1 MTIIDPIIFNLLSF
15 LAVIGILVTV
25 HEYGHYIVGK
35 LFGVKVLCFSVGFG
49 KPIYKYKSKKGDKT
63 EYRLSIIPLGG
74 YVQFLDSR
82 NDEVQPQEIKRSFNH
97 QPLFSKISI
106 LFAGPLFNFFF
117 AVLAYFFLFSNGVM
131 TMKPI
136 VGEVIDGSYASDAG
150 LFYEDEI
157 ISINGNNS
165 SDWDTVITSIMSSVA
180 NKQDFSLK
188 VKNKNSGQRL
198 INFSINDDKTDLTE
212 PGKLFSGLGFYPWQ
226 PPPIVGE
233 ILENSPA
240 DLNGLKTGDT
250 IISINSTEINAFTEI
265 RDIVAKRPDEE
276 VQIEFLRNEL
286 VLKRSITL
294 GSKKDG
300 KNVNGFL
307 GVGFLNNID
316 DYWFLDKSNFDEAF
330 RKSIYQTW
338 STTAFTI
345 SMLSKMIS
353 GEVSTKNISGPFS
366 IAKYAGESASAGLNQ
381 FLKFLALISISLG
394 VINLFPIPMLDGGQ
408 IVQFTIESLKGSPLS
423 PRFELITKQFGIISI
438 FILMSIAFYND
449 IFG

>member
-1 MTIIDPIIFNLLSF
+1 MSIIDPLIFNLLSF

-106 LFAGPLFNFFF
+106 LFAGPLFNFLF

-136 VGEVIDGSYASDAG
+136 VGEIIDGSHASNAG

-157 ISINGNNS
+157 ISINGNIS
-165 SDWDTVITSIMSSVA
+165 SDWDTVITSIMSSVV
-180 NKQDFSLK
+180 NKQDFILK

-198 INFSINDDKTDLTE
+198 INISINDDNTDLTE

-233 ILENSPA
+233 ILEYSPA

-250 IISINSTEINAFTEI
+250 IISINNTEINAFTEI
-265 RDIVAKRPDEE
+265 RDIVAKRPGEE
-276 VQIEFLRNEL
+276 VQIEFLRNDS
-286 VLKRSITL
+286 VLKRTIML

-307 GVGFLNNID
+307 GVGFSNNIE

-345 SMLSKMIS
+345 SMLAKMIS

-366 IAKYAGESASAGLNQ
+366 IAKYAGVSASAGLNQ

>member
-1 MTIIDPIIFNLLSF
+1 MTIIDPLIFNLLSF

-49 KPIYKYKSKKGDKT
+49 RPIYKYKSKKGDKT
-63 EYRLSIIPLGG
+63 EYRLSAIPLGG

-82 NDEVQPQEIKRSFNH
+82 NDEVQPQEIKRSFDH

-106 LFAGPLFNFFF
+106 LFAGPLFNFIF

-136 VGEVIDGSYASDAG
+136 VGEVIDGSHASNAG

-157 ISINGNNS
+157 ISINGNIT
-165 SDWDTVITSIMSSVA
+165 SDWDTVITSIMSSVV

-188 VKNKNSGQRL
+188 VKNKNTGQRL

-250 IISINSTEINAFTEI
+250 IISINSNEINAFAEI
-265 RDIVAKRPDEE
+265 RDIVAKRPDQE

-286 VLKRSITL
+286 VLKRTITL

-307 GVGFLNNID
+307 GVGFSNNID

-338 STTAFTI
+338 STTTFTI
-345 SMLSKMIS
+345 SMLTKMIS

-366 IAKYAGESASAGLNQ
+366 IAKYAGVSASAGLNQ
-381 FLKFLALISISLG
+381 FLKFIALISISLG

-408 IVQFTIESLKGSPLS
+408 IVQFTIETLRGSPLS
-423 PRFELITKQFGIISI
+423 PRFELITKQFGIMSI
-438 FILMSIAFYND
+438 LILMSIAFYND

>member
-82 NDEVQPQEIKRSFNH
+82 NDEVQPQEIKRSFDH

-106 LFAGPLFNFFF
+106 LFAGPLFNFLF

-131 TMKPI
+131 TMKPV
-136 VGEVIDGSYASDAG
+136 VGEIIDGSHASNAG

-157 ISINGNNS
+157 ISINGNIT
-165 SDWDTVITSIMSSVA
+165 SDWDTVITSIMSSVV

-188 VKNKNSGQRL
+188 VKNKNTGQRL

-250 IISINSTEINAFTEI
+250 IISIDSNEINAFAEI

-286 VLKRSITL
+286 VLKRTITL

-307 GVGFLNNID
+307 GVGFSNNID

-338 STTAFTI
+338 STTTFTI
-345 SMLSKMIS
+345 SMLTKMIS

-366 IAKYAGESASAGLNQ
+366 IAKYAGVSASAGLNQ

-408 IVQFTIESLKGSPLS
+408 IVQFTIETLKGSPLS
-423 PRFELITKQFGIISI
+423 PRFELITKQFGIMSI
-438 FILMSIAFYND
+438 LILMSIAFYND

>member
-1 MTIIDPIIFNLLSF
+1 MSIIDPLIFNLLSF

-106 LFAGPLFNFFF
+106 LFAGPLFNFLF

-136 VGEVIDGSYASDAG
+136 VGEIIDGSHASNAG

-157 ISINGNNS
+157 ISINGNIT
-165 SDWDTVITSIMSSVA
+165 SDWDTVITSIMSSVV
-180 NKQDFSLK
+180 NKQDFILK

-198 INFSINDDKTDLTE
+198 INISINDDNTDLTE

-233 ILENSPA
+233 ILEYSPA

-250 IISINSTEINAFTEI
+250 IISINNTEINAFTEI
-265 RDIVAKRPDEE
+265 RDIVAKRPGEE
-276 VQIEFLRNEL
+276 VQIEFLRNES
-286 VLKRSITL
+286 VLKRTIML

-307 GVGFLNNID
+307 GVGFSNNIE

-345 SMLSKMIS
+345 SMLAKMIS

-366 IAKYAGESASAGLNQ
+366 IAKYAGVSASAGLNQ

>member
-1 MTIIDPIIFNLLSF
+1 MTIIDPLIFNLLSF

-49 KPIYKYKSKKGDKT
+49 RPIYKYKSKKGDKT
-63 EYRLSIIPLGG
+63 EYRLSTIPLGG

-106 LFAGPLFNFFF
+106 LFAGPLFNFIF

-136 VGEVIDGSYASDAG
+136 VGEVIDGSHASNAG

-157 ISINGNNS
+157 ISINGNIT
-165 SDWDTVITSIMSSVA
+165 SDWDTVITSIMSSVV

-188 VKNKNSGQRL
+188 VKNKNTGQRL

-226 PPPIVGE
+226 PPPIIGE

-307 GVGFLNNID
+307 GVGFSNNID

-338 STTAFTI
+338 STTTFTI
-345 SMLSKMIS
+345 SMLTKMIS

-366 IAKYAGESASAGLNQ
+366 IAKYAGVSASAGLNQ

-408 IVQFTIESLKGSPLS
+408 IVQFTIETLKGSPLS
-423 PRFELITKQFGIISI
+423 PRFELITKQFGIMSI
-438 FILMSIAFYND
+438 LILMSIAFYND

>member
-1 MTIIDPIIFNLLSF
+1 MTIIDPLIFNLLSF

-49 KPIYKYKSKKGDKT
+49 RPIYKYKSKKGDKT
-63 EYRLSIIPLGG
+63 EYRLSTIPLGG

-106 LFAGPLFNFFF
+106 LFAGPLFNFIF

-136 VGEVIDGSYASDAG
+136 VGEVIDGSHASNAG

-157 ISINGNNS
+157 ISINGNNT
-165 SDWDTVITSIMSSVA
+165 SDWDTVITSIMSSVV

-188 VKNKNSGQRL
+188 VKNKNTGQRL

-226 PPPIVGE
+226 PPPIIGE

-250 IISINSTEINAFTEI
+250 IISINSNEINAFAEI

-286 VLKRSITL
+286 VLKRTITL

-307 GVGFLNNID
+307 GVGFSNNID

-330 RKSIYQTW
+330 KKSIYQTW
-338 STTAFTI
+338 STTTFTI
-345 SMLSKMIS
+345 SMLTKMIS

-366 IAKYAGESASAGLNQ
+366 IAKYAGVSASAGLNQ

-408 IVQFTIESLKGSPLS
+408 IVQFTIETLKGSPLS
-423 PRFELITKQFGIISI
+423 PRFELITKQFGIMSI
-438 FILMSIAFYND
+438 LILMSIAFYND

>member
-1 MTIIDPIIFNLLSF
+1 MSIIDPLIFNLLSF

-106 LFAGPLFNFFF
+106 LFAGPLFNFLF

-136 VGEVIDGSYASDAG
+136 VGEIIDGSHASNAG

-157 ISINGNNS
+157 ISINGNIS
-165 SDWDTVITSIMSSVA
+165 SDWDTVITSIMSSVV
-180 NKQDFSLK
+180 NKQDFILK

-198 INFSINDDKTDLTE
+198 INISINDDNTDLTE

-233 ILENSPA
+233 ILEYSPA

-250 IISINSTEINAFTEI
+250 IISINNTEINAFAEI
-265 RDIVAKRPDEE
+265 RDIVAKRPGEE
-276 VQIEFLRNEL
+276 VQIEFLRNES
-286 VLKRSITL
+286 VLKRTIML

-307 GVGFLNNID
+307 GVGFSNNIE

-345 SMLSKMIS
+345 SMLAKMIS

-366 IAKYAGESASAGLNQ
+366 IAKYAGVSASAGFNQ

>member
-1 MTIIDPIIFNLLSF
+1 MTIIDPLIFNLLSF

-49 KPIYKYKSKKGDKT
+49 RPIYKYKSKKGDKT
-63 EYRLSIIPLGG
+63 EYRLSTIPLGG

-106 LFAGPLFNFFF
+106 LFAGPLFNFIF

-136 VGEVIDGSYASDAG
+136 VGEVIDGSHASNAG

-157 ISINGNNS
+157 ISINGNIT
-165 SDWDTVITSIMSSVA
+165 SDWDTVITSIMSSVV

-250 IISINSTEINAFTEI
+250 IISINSNEINAFAEI

-366 IAKYAGESASAGLNQ
+366 IAKYAGVSASAGLNQ

-408 IVQFTIESLKGSPLS
+408 IVQFTIETLKGSPLS
-423 PRFELITKQFGIISI
+423 PRFELITKQFGIMSI
-438 FILMSIAFYND
+438 LILMSIAFYND

>member
-1 MTIIDPIIFNLLSF
+1 MTIIDPLIFNLLSF

-49 KPIYKYKSKKGDKT
+49 RPIYKYKSKKGDKT
-63 EYRLSIIPLGG
+63 EYRLSTIPLGG

-106 LFAGPLFNFFF
+106 LFAGPLFNFLF

-136 VGEVIDGSYASDAG
+136 VGEVIDGSHASNAG

-157 ISINGNNS
+157 ISINGNIT
-165 SDWDTVITSIMSSVA
+165 SDWDTVITSIMSSVV
-180 NKQDFSLK
+180 NKQDFILK

-198 INFSINDDKTDLTE
+198 INISINDDNTDLTE

-250 IISINSTEINAFTEI
+250 IISINSNEINAFAEI

-286 VLKRSITL
+286 VLKRTITL

-307 GVGFLNNID
+307 GVGFSNNID

-345 SMLSKMIS
+345 SMLAKMIS

-366 IAKYAGESASAGLNQ
+366 IAKYAGVSASAGLNQ

>member
-1 MTIIDPIIFNLLSF
+1 MSIIDPLIFNLLSF

-106 LFAGPLFNFFF
+106 LFAGPLFNFLF

-136 VGEVIDGSYASDAG
+136 VGEVIDGSHASNAG

-157 ISINGNNS
+157 ISINGNIT
-165 SDWDTVITSIMSSVA
+165 SDWDTVITSIMSSVV
-180 NKQDFSLK
+180 NKQDFILK

-198 INFSINDDKTDLTE
+198 INISINDDNTDLTE

-233 ILENSPA
+233 ILEYSPA

-250 IISINSTEINAFTEI
+250 IISINNTEINAFTEI
-265 RDIVAKRPDEE
+265 RDIDAKRPGEE
-276 VQIEFLRNEL
+276 VQIEFLRNDS
-286 VLKRSITL
+286 VLKRTIML

-307 GVGFLNNID
+307 GVGFSNNIE

-345 SMLSKMIS
+345 SMLAKMIS

-366 IAKYAGESASAGLNQ
+366 IAKYAGVSASAGLNQ

-408 IVQFTIESLKGSPLS
+408 IVQFAIESLKGSPLS

-438 FILMSIAFYND
+438 FILMGIAFYND

>member
-1 MTIIDPIIFNLLSF
+1 MTIIDPLIFNLLSF

-49 KPIYKYKSKKGDKT
+49 RPIYKYKSKKGDKT
-63 EYRLSIIPLGG
+63 EYRLSAIPLGG

-82 NDEVQPQEIKRSFNH
+82 NDEVQPQEIKRSFDH

-106 LFAGPLFNFFF
+106 LFAGPLFNFIF

-136 VGEVIDGSYASDAG
+136 VGEVIDGSHASNAG

-157 ISINGNNS
+157 ISINGNIT
-165 SDWDTVITSIMSSVA
+165 SDWDTVITSIMSSVV

-188 VKNKNSGQRL
+188 VKNKNTGQRL

-250 IISINSTEINAFTEI
+250 IISINSNEINAFAEI
-265 RDIVAKRPDEE
+265 RDIVAKRPDQE
-276 VQIEFLRNEL
+276 VQIEFLRNES
-286 VLKRSITL
+286 VLKRTITL

-307 GVGFLNNID
+307 GVGFSNNID

-338 STTAFTI
+338 STTTFTI
-345 SMLSKMIS
+345 SMLTKMIS

-366 IAKYAGESASAGLNQ
+366 IAKYAGVSASAGLNQ

-408 IVQFTIESLKGSPLS
+408 IVQFTIETLKGSPLS
-423 PRFELITKQFGIISI
+423 PRFELITKQFGIMSI
-438 FILMSIAFYND
+438 LILMSIAFYND

>member
-1 MTIIDPIIFNLLSF
+1 MTIIDPLIFNLLSF

-49 KPIYKYKSKKGDKT
+49 RPIYKYKSKKGDKT
-63 EYRLSIIPLGG
+63 EYRLSTIPLGG

-106 LFAGPLFNFFF
+106 LFAGPLFNFIF

-136 VGEVIDGSYASDAG
+136 VGEVIDGSHASNAG

-157 ISINGNNS
+157 ISINGNIT
-165 SDWDTVITSIMSSVA
+165 SDWDTVITSIMSSVV

-188 VKNKNSGQRL
+188 VKNKNTGQRL

-250 IISINSTEINAFTEI
+250 IISINSNEINAFAEI

-276 VQIEFLRNEL
+276 VQIKFLRNES
-286 VLKRSITL
+286 VLKRTITL

-307 GVGFLNNID
+307 GVGFSNNID

-338 STTAFTI
+338 STTTFTI
-345 SMLSKMIS
+345 SMLTKMIS

-366 IAKYAGESASAGLNQ
+366 IAKYAGVSASAGLNQ

-408 IVQFTIESLKGSPLS
+408 IVQFTIETLKGSPLS
-423 PRFELITKQFGIISI
+423 PRFELITKQFGIMSI
-438 FILMSIAFYND
+438 LILMSIAFYND

>member
-1 MTIIDPIIFNLLSF
+1 MTIIDPLIFNLLSF

-49 KPIYKYKSKKGDKT
+49 RPIYKYKSKKGDKT
-63 EYRLSIIPLGG
+63 EYRLSTIPLGG

-82 NDEVQPQEIKRSFNH
+82 NDEVQPQEIKRSFDH

-106 LFAGPLFNFFF
+106 LFAGPLFNFIF

-136 VGEVIDGSYASDAG
+136 VGEVIDGSHASNAG

-157 ISINGNNS
+157 ISINGNIT
-165 SDWDTVITSIMSSVA
+165 SDWDTVITSIMSSVV

-188 VKNKNSGQRL
+188 VKNKNTGQRL

-226 PPPIVGE
+226 PPPIIGE

-250 IISINSTEINAFTEI
+250 IISINSNEINAFAEI

-286 VLKRSITL
+286 VLKRTITL

-307 GVGFLNNID
+307 GVGFSNNID

-338 STTAFTI
+338 STTTFTI
-345 SMLSKMIS
+345 SMLTKMIS

-366 IAKYAGESASAGLNQ
+366 IAKYAGVSASAGLNQ

-408 IVQFTIESLKGSPLS
+408 IVQFTIETLKGSPLS
-423 PRFELITKQFGIISI
+423 PRFELITKQFGIMSI
-438 FILMSIAFYND
+438 LILMSIAFYND

>member
-1 MTIIDPIIFNLLSF
+1 MTIFDPFFFNLLSF

-25 HEYGHYIVGK
+25 HEYGHYIAGK
-35 LFGVKVLCFSVGFG
+35 FFGVRVLCFSVGFG
-49 KPIYKYKSKKGDKT
+49 KSIFKYQSKKGDKT

-82 NDEVQPQEIKRSFNH
+82 NDEVGPQEISRSFNH

-106 LFAGPLFNFFF
+106 LFAGPLFNFLF
-117 AVLAYFFLFSNGVM
+117 AILAYFFLFSNGVM

-136 VGEVIDGSYASDAG
+136 VGEVTEGSHASSAG
-150 LFYEDEI
+150 LLYEDEI
-157 ISINGNNS
+157 ISINGNIS
-165 SDWDTVITSIMSSVA
+165 SDWDTVITSIMSSVV
-180 NKQDFSLK
+180 NKQDISLK
-188 VKNKNSGQRL
+188 VKNKNFGQRL
-198 INFSINDDKTDLTE
+198 VNISIKDDKTDLTE

-233 ILENSPA
+233 IIENSPA
-240 DLNGLKTGDT
+240 DANGIRAGDK
-250 IISINSTEINAFTEI
+250 IISINNTQINSFTEI

-276 VQIEFLRNEL
+276 VQIEFLRDEL
-286 VLKRSITL
+286 VLKRIIKL
-294 GSKKDG
+294 ESKKDG
-300 KNVNGFL
+300 KDVNGYL
-307 GVGFLNNID
+307 GVGFIDNLD

-338 STTAFTI
+338 STTVFTI
-345 SMLSKMIS
+345 SMLAKMIS

-366 IAKYAGESASAGLNQ
+366 IAKFAGLSASAGLNQ

-408 IVQFTIESLKGSPLS
+408 IVQFTIESIKGSPLS
-423 PRFELITKQFGIISI
+423 PRFELITKQFGIIFI
-438 FILMSIAFYND
+438 LILMSIAFYND

>member
-1 MTIIDPIIFNLLSF
+1 MTIIDPLIFNLLSF

-49 KPIYKYKSKKGDKT
+49 RPIYKYKSKKGDKT
-63 EYRLSIIPLGG
+63 EYRLSAIPLGG

-82 NDEVQPQEIKRSFNH
+82 NDEVQPQEIKRSFDH

-106 LFAGPLFNFFF
+106 LFAGPLFNFIF
-117 AVLAYFFLFSNGVM
+117 AVLAYFFLFSNGIM

-136 VGEVIDGSYASDAG
+136 VGEVIDGSHASNAG

-157 ISINGNNS
+157 ISINGNIT
-165 SDWDTVITSIMSSVA
+165 SDWDTVITSIMSSVV

-188 VKNKNSGQRL
+188 VKNKNTGQRL

-250 IISINSTEINAFTEI
+250 IISINSNEINAFAEI

-286 VLKRSITL
+286 VLKRTITL

-307 GVGFLNNID
+307 GVGFSNNID

-338 STTAFTI
+338 STTIFTI
-345 SMLSKMIS
+345 SMLTKMIS

-366 IAKYAGESASAGLNQ
+366 IAKYAGVSASAGLNQ

-408 IVQFTIESLKGSPLS
+408 IVQFTIETLKGSPLS
-423 PRFELITKQFGIISI
+423 PRFELITKQFGIMSI
-438 FILMSIAFYND
+438 LILMSIAFYND

>member
-1 MTIIDPIIFNLLSF
+1 MTTIDPLIFNLLSF

-49 KPIYKYKSKKGDKT
+49 RPIYKYKSKKGDKT
-63 EYRLSIIPLGG
+63 EYRLSTIPLGG

-106 LFAGPLFNFFF
+106 LFAGPLFNFIF

-136 VGEVIDGSYASDAG
+136 VGEVIDGSHASNAG

-157 ISINGNNS
+157 ISINGNIT
-165 SDWDTVITSIMSSVA
+165 SDWDTVITSIMSSVV

-188 VKNKNSGQRL
+188 VKNKNTGQRL

-250 IISINSTEINAFTEI
+250 IISIDSNEINAFAEI

-286 VLKRSITL
+286 VLKRTITL

-307 GVGFLNNID
+307 GVGFSNNID

-338 STTAFTI
+338 STTTFTI
-345 SMLSKMIS
+345 SMLTKMIS

-366 IAKYAGESASAGLNQ
+366 IAKYAGVSASAGLNQ

-408 IVQFTIESLKGSPLS
+408 IVQFTIETLKGSPLS
-423 PRFELITKQFGIISI
+423 PRFELITKQFGIMSI
-438 FILMSIAFYND
+438 LILMSIAFYND

>member
-1 MTIIDPIIFNLLSF
+1 MTTIDPLIFNLLSF

-49 KPIYKYKSKKGDKT
+49 RPIYKYKSKKGDKT
-63 EYRLSIIPLGG
+63 EYRLSTIPLGG

-82 NDEVQPQEIKRSFNH
+82 NDEVQPQEIKRSFDH

-106 LFAGPLFNFFF
+106 LFAGPLFNFIF

-136 VGEVIDGSYASDAG
+136 VGEVIDGSHASNAG

-157 ISINGNNS
+157 ISINGNIT
-165 SDWDTVITSIMSSVA
+165 SDWDTVITSIMSSVV

-188 VKNKNSGQRL
+188 VKNKNTGQRL

-250 IISINSTEINAFTEI
+250 IISINSNEINAFAEI

-286 VLKRSITL
+286 VLKRTITL

-307 GVGFLNNID
+307 GVGFSNNID

-338 STTAFTI
+338 STTTFTI
-345 SMLSKMIS
+345 SMLTKMIS

-366 IAKYAGESASAGLNQ
+366 IAKYAGVSASAGLNQ

-408 IVQFTIESLKGSPLS
+408 IVQFTIETLKGSPLS
-423 PRFELITKQFGIISI
+423 PRFELITKQFGIMSI
-438 FILMSIAFYND
+438 LILMSIAFYND

>member
-1 MTIIDPIIFNLLSF
+1 MTIIDPLIFNLLSF

-49 KPIYKYKSKKGDKT
+49 RPIYKYKSKKGDKT
-63 EYRLSIIPLGG
+63 EYRLSTIPLGG

-106 LFAGPLFNFFF
+106 LFAGPLFNFIF

-136 VGEVIDGSYASDAG
+136 VGEVIDGSHASNAG

-157 ISINGNNS
+157 ISINGNNT
-165 SDWDTVITSIMSSVA
+165 SDWDTVITSIMSSVV

-226 PPPIVGE
+226 PPPIIGE

-250 IISINSTEINAFTEI
+250 IISINSNEINAFAEI

-286 VLKRSITL
+286 VLKRTITL

-307 GVGFLNNID
+307 GVGFSNNID

-330 RKSIYQTW
+330 KKSIYQTW
-338 STTAFTI
+338 STTTFTI
-345 SMLSKMIS
+345 SMLTKMIS

-366 IAKYAGESASAGLNQ
+366 IAKYAGVSASAGLNQ

-408 IVQFTIESLKGSPLS
+408 IIQFTIESLKGSPLS

>member
-1 MTIIDPIIFNLLSF
+1 MTIIDPLIFNLLSF

-82 NDEVQPQEIKRSFNH
+82 NDEVKPQEIKRSFDH

-106 LFAGPLFNFFF
+106 LFAGPLFNFLF

-131 TMKPI
+131 TMKPV
-136 VGEVIDGSYASDAG
+136 VGEIIDGSHASNAG

-157 ISINGNNS
+157 ISINGNIT
-165 SDWDTVITSIMSSVA
+165 SDWDTVITSIMSSVV
-180 NKQDFSLK
+180 NKQDFILK
-188 VKNKNSGQRL
+188 VKNKNSGQKL
-198 INFSINDDKTDLTE
+198 INISINDDNADLTE

-233 ILENSPA
+233 ILEYSPA

-250 IISINSTEINAFTEI
+250 IISINNTEINAFTEI
-265 RDIVAKRPDEE
+265 RDIVAKRPGEE
-276 VQIEFLRNEL
+276 VQIEFLRNDS
-286 VLKRSITL
+286 VLKRTIML

-307 GVGFLNNID
+307 GVGFSNNIE

-345 SMLSKMIS
+345 SMLAKMIS

-366 IAKYAGESASAGLNQ
+366 IAKYAGVSASAGFNQ

>member
-1 MTIIDPIIFNLLSF
+1 MSIIDPLIFNLLSF

-82 NDEVQPQEIKRSFNH
+82 NDEVQPQEIKRSFDH

-106 LFAGPLFNFFF
+106 LFAGPLFNFLF

-136 VGEVIDGSYASDAG
+136 VGEIIDGSHASNAG

-157 ISINGNNS
+157 ISINGNIS
-165 SDWDTVITSIMSSVA
+165 SDWDTVITSIMSSVV
-180 NKQDFSLK
+180 NKQDFILK

-198 INFSINDDKTDLTE
+198 INISINDDNTDLTE

-233 ILENSPA
+233 ILEYSPA

-250 IISINSTEINAFTEI
+250 IISINNTEINAFTEI
-265 RDIVAKRPDEE
+265 RDIVAKRPGEE
-276 VQIEFLRNEL
+276 VQIEFLRNES
-286 VLKRSITL
+286 VLKRTIML

-307 GVGFLNNID
+307 GVGFSNNIE

-345 SMLSKMIS
+345 SMLAKMIS

-366 IAKYAGESASAGLNQ
+366 IAKYAGVSASAGLNQ

>member
-1 MTIIDPIIFNLLSF
+1 MSIIDPLIFNLLSF

-106 LFAGPLFNFFF
+106 LFAGPLFNFLF

-136 VGEVIDGSYASDAG
+136 VGEIIDGSHASNAG

-157 ISINGNNS
+157 ISINGNIS
-165 SDWDTVITSIMSSVA
+165 SDWDTVITSIMSSVV
-180 NKQDFSLK
+180 NKQDFILK

-198 INFSINDDKTDLTE
+198 INISINDDNTDLTE

-233 ILENSPA
+233 ILEYSPA

-250 IISINSTEINAFTEI
+250 IISINNTEINTFTEI
-265 RDIVAKRPDEE
+265 RDIVAKRPGEE
-276 VQIEFLRNEL
+276 VQIEFLRNES
-286 VLKRSITL
+286 VLKRTIML

-307 GVGFLNNID
+307 GVGFSNNIE

-345 SMLSKMIS
+345 SMLAKMIS

-366 IAKYAGESASAGLNQ
+366 IAKYAGVSASAGFNQ

-438 FILMSIAFYND
+438 FIMMSIAFYND

>member
-1 MTIIDPIIFNLLSF
+1 MTIIDPLIFNLLSF

-49 KPIYKYKSKKGDKT
+49 RPIYKYKSKKGDKT
-63 EYRLSIIPLGG
+63 EYRLSTIPLGG

-106 LFAGPLFNFFF
+106 LFAGPLFNFIF

-136 VGEVIDGSYASDAG
+136 VGEVIDGSHASNAG

-157 ISINGNNS
+157 ISINGNNT
-165 SDWDTVITSIMSSVA
+165 SDWDTVITSIMSSVV

-198 INFSINDDKTDLTE
+198 ISFSINDDKTDLTE

-250 IISINSTEINAFTEI
+250 IISINSNEINAFAEI

-286 VLKRSITL
+286 VLKRTITL

-307 GVGFLNNID
+307 GVGFSNNID

-338 STTAFTI
+338 STTTFTI
-345 SMLSKMIS
+345 SMLTKMIS

-366 IAKYAGESASAGLNQ
+366 IAKYAGVSASAGLNQ

-408 IVQFTIESLKGSPLS
+408 IVQFTIETLKGSPLS
-423 PRFELITKQFGIISI
+423 PRFELITKQFGIMSI
-438 FILMSIAFYND
+438 LILMSIAFYND

>member
-1 MTIIDPIIFNLLSF
+1 MTIIDPLIFNLLSF

-49 KPIYKYKSKKGDKT
+49 RPIYKYKSKKGDKT

-106 LFAGPLFNFFF
+106 LFAGPLFNFIF

-136 VGEVIDGSYASDAG
+136 VGEVIDGSHASNAG

-157 ISINGNNS
+157 ISINGNIS
-165 SDWDTVITSIMSSVA
+165 SDWDTVITSIMSSVV

-188 VKNKNSGQRL
+188 VKNKNTGQRL

-226 PPPIVGE
+226 PPPIIGE

-250 IISINSTEINAFTEI
+250 IISINSNEINAFAEI

-286 VLKRSITL
+286 VLKKTITL

-307 GVGFLNNID
+307 GVGFSNNID

-330 RKSIYQTW
+330 KKSIYQTW
-338 STTAFTI
+338 STTTFTI
-345 SMLSKMIS
+345 SMLTKMIS

-366 IAKYAGESASAGLNQ
+366 IAKYAGVSASAGLNQ

-408 IVQFTIESLKGSPLS
+408 IVQFTIETLKGSPLS
-423 PRFELITKQFGIISI
+423 PRFELITKQFGIMSI
-438 FILMSIAFYND
+438 LILMSIAFYND

>member
-1 MTIIDPIIFNLLSF
+1 MTIIDPLIFNLLSF

-49 KPIYKYKSKKGDKT
+49 RPIYKYKSKKGDKT
-63 EYRLSIIPLGG
+63 EYRLSAIPLGG

-82 NDEVQPQEIKRSFNH
+82 NDEVQPQEIKRSFDH

-106 LFAGPLFNFFF
+106 LFAGPLFNFIF

-136 VGEVIDGSYASDAG
+136 VGEVIDGSHASNAG

-157 ISINGNNS
+157 ISINGNIT
-165 SDWDTVITSIMSSVA
+165 SDWDTVITSIMSSVV

-188 VKNKNSGQRL
+188 VKNKNTGQRL

-250 IISINSTEINAFTEI
+250 IISINSNEINAFAEI

-286 VLKRSITL
+286 VLKRTITL

-307 GVGFLNNID
+307 GVGFSNNID

-338 STTAFTI
+338 STTTFTI
-345 SMLSKMIS
+345 SMLTKMIS

-366 IAKYAGESASAGLNQ
+366 IAKYAGVSASAGLNQ

-408 IVQFTIESLKGSPLS
+408 IVQFTIETLKGSPLS
-423 PRFELITKQFGIISI
+423 PRFELITKQFGIMSI
-438 FILMSIAFYND
+438 LILMSIAFYND

>member
-1 MTIIDPIIFNLLSF
+1 MTIIDPLIFNLLSF

-49 KPIYKYKSKKGDKT
+49 RPIYKYKSKKGDKT
-63 EYRLSIIPLGG
+63 EYRLSTIPLGG

-82 NDEVQPQEIKRSFNH
+82 NDEVHPQEIKRSFNH

-106 LFAGPLFNFFF
+106 LFAGPLFNFIF

-136 VGEVIDGSYASDAG
+136 VGEVIDGSHASNAG

-157 ISINGNNS
+157 ISINGNIT
-165 SDWDTVITSIMSSVA
+165 SDWDTVITSIMSSVV

-250 IISINSTEINAFTEI
+250 IISINSNEINAFAEI

-286 VLKRSITL
+286 VLKKTITL

-307 GVGFLNNID
+307 GVGFSNNID
-316 DYWFLDKSNFDEAF
+316 DYWFLD
-330 RKSIYQTW
+330 
-338 STTAFTI
+338 
-345 SMLSKMIS
+345 LS
-353 GEVSTKNISGPFS
+353 
-366 IAKYAGESASAGLNQ
+366 
-381 FLKFLALISISLG
+381 LIHI
-394 VINLFPIPMLDGGQ
+394 
-408 IVQFTIESLKGSPLS
+408 
-423 PRFELITKQFGIISI
+423 
-438 FILMSIAFYND
+438 
-449 IFG
+449 

>member
-1 MTIIDPIIFNLLSF
+1 MTIIDPLIFNLLSF

-49 KPIYKYKSKKGDKT
+49 RPIYKYKSKKGDKT
-63 EYRLSIIPLGG
+63 EYRLSTIPLGG

-106 LFAGPLFNFFF
+106 LFAGPLFNFIF

-136 VGEVIDGSYASDAG
+136 VGEVIDGSHASNAG

-157 ISINGNNS
+157 ISINGNIT
-165 SDWDTVITSIMSSVA
+165 SDWDTVITSIMSSVV

-366 IAKYAGESASAGLNQ
+366 IAKYAGVSASAGLNQ

-408 IVQFTIESLKGSPLS
+408 IVQFTIETLKGSPLS
-423 PRFELITKQFGIISI
+423 PRFELITKQFGIMSI
-438 FILMSIAFYND
+438 LILMSIAFYND

>member
-1 MTIIDPIIFNLLSF
+1 MTIIDPLIFNLLSF

-49 KPIYKYKSKKGDKT
+49 RPIYKYKSKKGDKT
-63 EYRLSIIPLGG
+63 EYRLSTIPLGG

-82 NDEVQPQEIKRSFNH
+82 NDEVQPQEIKRSFDH

-106 LFAGPLFNFFF
+106 LFAGPLFNFIF

-136 VGEVIDGSYASDAG
+136 VGEVIDGSHASNAG

-157 ISINGNNS
+157 ISINGNIT
-165 SDWDTVITSIMSSVA
+165 SDWDTVITSIMSSVV

-188 VKNKNSGQRL
+188 VKNKNTGQRL

-250 IISINSTEINAFTEI
+250 IISINSNEINAFAEI

-286 VLKRSITL
+286 VLKRTITL

-307 GVGFLNNID
+307 GVGFSNNID

-338 STTAFTI
+338 STTTFTI
-345 SMLSKMIS
+345 SMLTKMIS

-366 IAKYAGESASAGLNQ
+366 IAKYAGVSASAGLNQ

-408 IVQFTIESLKGSPLS
+408 IVQFTIETLKGSPLS
-423 PRFELITKQFGIISI
+423 PRFELITKQFGIMSI
-438 FILMSIAFYND
+438 LILMSIAFYND

>member
-1 MTIIDPIIFNLLSF
+1 MTIIDPLIFNLLSF

-49 KPIYKYKSKKGDKT
+49 RPIYKYKSKKGDKT
-63 EYRLSIIPLGG
+63 EYRLSTIPLGG

-106 LFAGPLFNFFF
+106 LFAGPLFNFLF

-136 VGEVIDGSYASDAG
+136 VGEVIDGSHASNAG

-157 ISINGNNS
+157 ISINGNIS
-165 SDWDTVITSIMSSVA
+165 SDWDTVITSIMSSVV
-180 NKQDFSLK
+180 NKQDFILK

-198 INFSINDDKTDLTE
+198 INISINDDNTDLTE

-233 ILENSPA
+233 ILEYSPA

-250 IISINSTEINAFTEI
+250 IISINNTEINAFTEI
-265 RDIVAKRPDEE
+265 RDIVAKRPGEE
-276 VQIEFLRNEL
+276 VQIEFLRNDS
-286 VLKRSITL
+286 VLKRTIML

-307 GVGFLNNID
+307 GVGFSNDIE

-345 SMLSKMIS
+345 SMLAKMIS

-366 IAKYAGESASAGLNQ
+366 IAKYAGVSASAGLNQ

>member
-1 MTIIDPIIFNLLSF
+1 MTIFDPFFFNLLSF

-25 HEYGHYIVGK
+25 HEYGHYIAGK
-35 LFGVKVLCFSVGFG
+35 FFGVRVLCFSVGFG
-49 KPIYKYKSKKGDKT
+49 KSIFKYKSKKGDKT

-82 NDEVQPQEIKRSFNH
+82 NDEVGPQEISRSFNH

-106 LFAGPLFNFFF
+106 LFAGPLFNFLF
-117 AVLAYFFLFSNGVM
+117 AILAYFFLFSNGVM

-136 VGEVIDGSYASDAG
+136 VGEVTEGSHASSAG
-150 LFYEDEI
+150 LLYEDEI
-157 ISINGNNS
+157 ISINGNIS
-165 SDWDTVITSIMSSVA
+165 SDWDTVITSIMSSVV
-180 NKQDFSLK
+180 NKQDISLK
-188 VKNKNSGQRL
+188 VKNKNFGQRL
-198 INFSINDDKTDLTE
+198 VNISIKDDKTDLTE

-233 ILENSPA
+233 IIENSPA
-240 DLNGLKTGDT
+240 DANGIRAGDK
-250 IISINSTEINAFTEI
+250 IISINNTQINSFTEI

-276 VQIEFLRNEL
+276 VQIEFLRDEL
-286 VLKRSITL
+286 VLKRIIKL
-294 GSKKDG
+294 ESKKDG
-300 KNVNGFL
+300 KDVNGYL
-307 GVGFLNNID
+307 GVGFIDNLD

-338 STTAFTI
+338 STTVFTI
-345 SMLSKMIS
+345 SMLAKMIS

-366 IAKYAGESASAGLNQ
+366 IAKFAGLSASAGLNQ

-408 IVQFTIESLKGSPLS
+408 IVQFTIESIKGSPLS
-423 PRFELITKQFGIISI
+423 PRFELITKQFGIIFI

>member
-1 MTIIDPIIFNLLSF
+1 MSIIDPLIFNLLSF

-106 LFAGPLFNFFF
+106 LFAGPLFNFLF

-131 TMKPI
+131 TMKPV
-136 VGEVIDGSYASDAG
+136 VGEIIDGSHASNAG

-157 ISINGNNS
+157 ISINGNIT
-165 SDWDTVITSIMSSVA
+165 SDWDTVITSIMSSVV
-180 NKQDFSLK
+180 NKQDFILK

-198 INFSINDDKTDLTE
+198 INISINDDNTDLTE

-233 ILENSPA
+233 ILEYSPA

-250 IISINSTEINAFTEI
+250 IISINNTEINAFAEI
-265 RDIVAKRPDEE
+265 RDIVAKRPGEE
-276 VQIEFLRNEL
+276 VQIEFLRNES
-286 VLKRSITL
+286 VLKRTIML

-307 GVGFLNNID
+307 GVGFSNNIE

-345 SMLSKMIS
+345 SMLAKMIS

-366 IAKYAGESASAGLNQ
+366 IAKYAGVSASAGLNQ

>member
-1 MTIIDPIIFNLLSF
+1 MTIIDPLIFNLLSF

-49 KPIYKYKSKKGDKT
+49 RPIYKYKSKKGDKT
-63 EYRLSIIPLGG
+63 EYRLSTIPLGG

-106 LFAGPLFNFFF
+106 LFAGPLFNFIF

-136 VGEVIDGSYASDAG
+136 VGEVIDGSHASNAG

-157 ISINGNNS
+157 ISINGNIT
-165 SDWDTVITSIMSSVA
+165 SDWDTVITSIMSSVV

-188 VKNKNSGQRL
+188 VKNKNTGQRL

-250 IISINSTEINAFTEI
+250 IISIDSNEINAFAEI

-286 VLKRSITL
+286 VLKRTITL

-307 GVGFLNNID
+307 GVGFSNNID

-338 STTAFTI
+338 STTTFTI
-345 SMLSKMIS
+345 SMLTKMIS

-366 IAKYAGESASAGLNQ
+366 IAKYAGVSASAGLNQ

-408 IVQFTIESLKGSPLS
+408 IVQFTIETLKGSPLS
-423 PRFELITKQFGIISI
+423 PRFELITKQFGIMSI
-438 FILMSIAFYND
+438 LILMSIAFYND

>member
-1 MTIIDPIIFNLLSF
+1 MTIIDPLIFNLLSF

-49 KPIYKYKSKKGDKT
+49 RPIYKYKSKKGDKT
-63 EYRLSIIPLGG
+63 EYRLSTIPLGG

-106 LFAGPLFNFFF
+106 LFAGPLFNFIF

-136 VGEVIDGSYASDAG
+136 VGEVIDGSHASNAG

-157 ISINGNNS
+157 ISINGNIT
-165 SDWDTVITSIMSSVA
+165 SDWDTVITSIMSSVV

-198 INFSINDDKTDLTE
+198 ISFSINDDKTDLTE

-250 IISINSTEINAFTEI
+250 IISINSNEINAFAEI

-286 VLKRSITL
+286 VLKRTITL

-307 GVGFLNNID
+307 GVGFSNNID

-338 STTAFTI
+338 STMTFTI
-345 SMLSKMIS
+345 SMLTKMIS

-366 IAKYAGESASAGLNQ
+366 IAKYAGVSASAGLNQ

-408 IVQFTIESLKGSPLS
+408 IVQFTIETLKGSPLS

-438 FILMSIAFYND
+438 LILMSIAFYND

>member
-1 MTIIDPIIFNLLSF
+1 MTIIDPLIFNLLSF

-106 LFAGPLFNFFF
+106 LFAGPLFNFLF

-131 TMKPI
+131 TMKPV
-136 VGEVIDGSYASDAG
+136 VGEIIDGSHASNAG

-157 ISINGNNS
+157 ISINGNIT
-165 SDWDTVITSIMSSVA
+165 SDWDTVITSIMSSVV
-180 NKQDFSLK
+180 NKQDFILK

-198 INFSINDDKTDLTE
+198 INISINDDNTDLTE

-233 ILENSPA
+233 ILEYSPA

-250 IISINSTEINAFTEI
+250 IISINNTEINAFTEI
-265 RDIVAKRPDEE
+265 RDIVAKRPGEE
-276 VQIEFLRNEL
+276 VQIEFLRNDS
-286 VLKRSITL
+286 VLKRTIML

-307 GVGFLNNID
+307 GVGFSNNIE

-345 SMLSKMIS
+345 SMLAKMIS

-366 IAKYAGESASAGLNQ
+366 IAKYAGVSASAGFNQ

-423 PRFELITKQFGIISI
+423 PRFELITKQFGIITI

>member
-1 MTIIDPIIFNLLSF
+1 MTIIDPLIFNLLSF

-49 KPIYKYKSKKGDKT
+49 RPIYKYKSKKGDKT

-82 NDEVQPQEIKRSFNH
+82 NDKVQPQEIKRSFNH

-106 LFAGPLFNFFF
+106 LFAGPLFNFIF
-117 AVLAYFFLFSNGVM
+117 AVFAYFFLFSNGVM

-136 VGEVIDGSYASDAG
+136 VGEVIDGSHASNAG

-157 ISINGNNS
+157 ISINGNNT
-165 SDWDTVITSIMSSVA
+165 SDWDTVITSIMSSVV

-198 INFSINDDKTDLTE
+198 INISINDDKTDLTE

-233 ILENSPA
+233 IIENGPA

-250 IISINSTEINAFTEI
+250 IISINNTEINAFTEI
-265 RDIVAKRPDEE
+265 RDIVAKRPGEE

-286 VLKRSITL
+286 VLKRNITL

-307 GVGFLNNID
+307 GVGFSNKID

-338 STTAFTI
+338 STTTFTI
-345 SMLSKMIS
+345 SMLTKMIS

-366 IAKYAGESASAGLNQ
+366 IAKYAGVSASAGLNQ

-408 IVQFTIESLKGSPLS
+408 IVQFTIETLKGSPLS
-423 PRFELITKQFGIISI
+423 PRFELITKQFGIMSI
-438 FILMSIAFYND
+438 LILMSIAFYND

>member
-1 MTIIDPIIFNLLSF
+1 MTIIDPFIFNLLSF

-25 HEYGHYIVGK
+25 HEYGHYIVRK

-49 KPIYKYKSKKGDKT
+49 RPIYKYKSKKGDKT
-63 EYRLSIIPLGG
+63 EYRLSTIPLGG

-82 NDEVQPQEIKRSFNH
+82 NDEVQPQEIKRSFDH

-106 LFAGPLFNFFF
+106 LFAGPLFNFIF

-136 VGEVIDGSYASDAG
+136 VGEVIDGSHASNAG

-157 ISINGNNS
+157 ISINGNIS
-165 SDWDTVITSIMSSVA
+165 SDWDTVITSIMSSVV

-198 INFSINDDKTDLTE
+198 INISINDDKTDLTE

-250 IISINSTEINAFTEI
+250 IISINSNEINAFAEI
-265 RDIVAKRPDEE
+265 RDIVAKRADEE
-276 VQIEFLRNEL
+276 VQIEFLRNES
-286 VLKRSITL
+286 VLKRTIML

-307 GVGFLNNID
+307 GVGFSNNID

-338 STTAFTI
+338 STTTFTI
-345 SMLSKMIS
+345 SMLTKMIS

-366 IAKYAGESASAGLNQ
+366 IAKYAGVSASAGLNQ

-408 IVQFTIESLKGSPLS
+408 IVQFTIETLKGSPLS
-423 PRFELITKQFGIISI
+423 PRFELITKQFGIITI

>member
-1 MTIIDPIIFNLLSF
+1 MSIIDPLIFNLLSF

-35 LFGVKVLCFSVGFG
+35 LFGVMVLCFSVGFG

-106 LFAGPLFNFFF
+106 LFAGPLFNFLF

-136 VGEVIDGSYASDAG
+136 VGEIIDGSHASNAG

-157 ISINGNNS
+157 ISINGNIS
-165 SDWDTVITSIMSSVA
+165 SDWDTVITSIMSSVV
-180 NKQDFSLK
+180 NKQDFILK

-198 INFSINDDKTDLTE
+198 INISINDDNTDLTE

-233 ILENSPA
+233 ILEYSPA
-240 DLNGLKTGDT
+240 DLSGLKTGDT
-250 IISINSTEINAFTEI
+250 IISINNTEINAFTEI
-265 RDIVAKRPDEE
+265 RDIVAKRPGEE
-276 VQIEFLRNEL
+276 VQIEFLRNDS
-286 VLKRSITL
+286 VLKRTIML

-307 GVGFLNNID
+307 GVGFSNNIE

-345 SMLSKMIS
+345 SMLAKMIS

-366 IAKYAGESASAGLNQ
+366 IAKYAGVSASAGLNQ